1 MKKQNLN
8 FISKNGSNKELD
20 LSKLAN
26 NEKLTSAIKKF
37 FESPARDTEKAFIKE
52 ILNANYLIP
61 VKFEGHVKDGIM
73 QEGSQI
79 SFVYIKDVNDKKFS
93 PIFTSYD
100 ELKKWNKEH
109 EQMVVMPYE
118 QAIETL
124 LDAGFDLEGISINP
138 FSENIILNDEKI
150 NYIKNYD
157 FDK

>member
-1 MKKQNLN
+1 MKKQNFN
-8 FISKNGSNKELD
+8 FISKNGTNKELD

-26 NEKLTSAIKKF
+26 NEKLTKAIKKF
-37 FESPARDTEKAFIKE
+37 FEKPARETEKVFIKE

-79 SFVYIKDVNDKKFS
+79 SFVYIKDINGKKFS
-93 PIFTSYD
+93 PIFTSYE
-100 ELKKWNKEH
+100 ELKKWNKDH

-118 QAIETL
+118 QAIATL
-124 LDAGFDLEGISINP
+124 LDAGFELEGISINP
-138 FSENIILNDEKI
+138 FSENIILNNEKI

-157 FDK
+157 FNK

>member
-1 MKKQNLN
+1 MKKQNLD
-8 FISKNGSNKELD
+8 FISNNGSNKELD

-26 NEKLTSAIKKF
+26 NDKLTKAIKEF
-37 FESPARDTEKAFIKE
+37 FEKPVRETEKVFIKE

-79 SFVYIKDVNDKKFS
+79 SFVYIKDVNGKKFS
-93 PIFTSYD
+93 PIFTSYE
-100 ELKKWNKEH
+100 ELKKWNKDH
-109 EQMVVMPYE
+109 EQMIVMPYE

-124 LDAGFDLEGISINP
+124 LDAGFELEGISINP
-138 FSENIILNDEKI
+138 FGENIILNDEKI